1 MRAAMRCPQCGRAVL
16 WTVTEA
22 GKRLLVD
29 ADPDPD
35 GNTAVYQDG
44 TGTYRSRRPSAD
56 LPVMGWERLHKPHV
70 ATCTPATRPA
80 PGRPAPAVLPAG
92 VADLTA
98 YRRKTRG
105 RS

>member
-1 MRAAMRCPQCGRAVL
+1 MRAAMRCPQCGWPVL

-29 ADPDPD
+29 VVPHVD
-35 GNTAVYQDG
+35 GNTAVYRDG
-44 TGTYRSRRPSAD
+44 TGTHRSRRPSD
-56 LPVMGWERLHKPHV
+56 ERPVMGWERLHKPHV
-70 ATCTPATRPA
+70 ATCTGPTARRQRRPA
-80 PGRPAPAVLPAG
+80 ELPVG

-98 YRRKTRG
+98 YRRKSRG